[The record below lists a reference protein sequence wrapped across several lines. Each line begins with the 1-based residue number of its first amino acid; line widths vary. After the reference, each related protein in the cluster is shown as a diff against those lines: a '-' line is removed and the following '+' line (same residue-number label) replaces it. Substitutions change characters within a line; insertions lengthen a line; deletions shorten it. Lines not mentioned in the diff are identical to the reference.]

1 MAYISTSHE
10 RVSQTLSSSETTEQ
24 ETERMVAATHRE
36 PVVRL
41 VYMEKGEGKTV
52 PQIILKLIALNYA
65 VVIMEHEPKRKVD
78 GAVQSWVIDF
88 TVKEKS
94 RGVRDASANIE
105 TFNCTIDARDEYE
118 ELRSHFA
125 SLFSAVHSPR
135 R

>member
-1 MAYISTSHE
+1 
-10 RVSQTLSSSETTEQ
+10 
-24 ETERMVAATHRE
+24 MVAATHRE

-118 ELRSHFA
+118 ELRILICCGSKVTLVIA
-125 SLFSAVHSPR
+125 CA
-135 R
+135 